1 MKKLNNDIYYSSL
14 SSYSI
19 WSEWLLLSFLIL
31 TGLVYWTVSKRIG
44 FQILYLTILSLSF
57 GFIITMYFP
66 FLRTDDQLLPLT
78 HPHIQASMTLFSFF
92 IPLVRRKIEVIL
104 CLLPPLIISLSYFFF
119 QGSPVFSIVG
129 GILIGGFISY
139 MFYRS
144 LDWMGAMPEP
154 YLFTFAII
162 LPVFIGGLIYPY
174 TSFLLLPGI
183 LLGAGIGVTMEQFK
197 VQMSLPTQTM
207 SKLLS
212 MLLGSFGMIMG
223 YLIFIVSPI
232 SFPFLFLVAGTVA
245 GLWVT
250 FLVPALL
257 ISTKIYTQ
265 QGKSREIF

>member
-1 MKKLNNDIYYSSL
+1 VRKLNNIYQSSL
-14 SSYSI
+14 AFTI

-31 TGLVYWTVSKRIG
+31 AGMIYWTISKRLG

-57 GFIITMYFP
+57 GYIITMYFP
-66 FLRTDDQLLPLT
+66 YLLTEDELLPLT

-92 IPLVRRKIEVIL
+92 IPLVRRRIEVIL
-104 CLLPPLIISLSYFFF
+104 CLLPPLIISLSYLFF
-119 QGSPVFSIVG
+119 QGTPVFSVIG

-162 LPVFIGGLIYPY
+162 LPVFISGLIYPL
-174 TSFLLLPGI
+174 TTFLLLPGI

-197 VQMSLPTQTM
+197 IRMSLSTNTTA
-207 SKLLS
+207 KLLS
-212 MLLGSFGMIMG
+212 ILLGAFGMIIG
-223 YLIFIVSPI
+223 YLIFIVSGI
-232 SFPFLFLVAGTVA
+232 SFPFLFLIVGTIT

-250 FLVPALL
+250 FFVPALL
-257 ISTKIYTQ
+257 VLAKIYNK
-265 QGKSREIF
+265 QGKNREIF